1 MFTGIIEDKGKVVG
15 LKKDEK
21 SMEIT
26 IASSKIV
33 SDAHLGDSIA
43 VNGVCL
49 TITHLTSEEMT
60 VDVMPETVKATT
72 IHMLK
77 LGDFVNLERAMSA
90 NGRFGGH
97 IVSGHVDG
105 VGTIRSKRAVSNAV
119 YIDIELPKELIE
131 NCIPK
136 GSITIDGTSLTL
148 FKVTEQSVTVSLIPH
163 TYAETILGL
172 KGIGEQVNIETDML
186 GKYVLHHLRKS
197 DNRQSNISYDFLRQN
212 GF

>member
-1 MFTGIIEDKGKVVG
+1 MFTGIIEDRGKVVG
-15 LKKDEK
+15 IKKDID
-21 SMEIT
+21 SSQLT
-26 IASSKIV
+26 IVTPKIV
-33 SDAHLGDSIA
+33 SDAKLGDSIA

-49 TITHLTSEEMT
+49 TITNLTSEEMT

-72 IHMLK
+72 IHTLK
-77 LGDFVNLERAMSA
+77 LGDMVNLERAMSA

-105 VGTIRSKRAVSNAV
+105 VGTIKSKRPVSNAV
-119 YIDIELPKELIE
+119 YIEIEIPKELIE

-148 FKVTEQSVTVSLIPH
+148 FQVSSNTVTVSLIPH
-163 TYAETILGL
+163 TYAETILGM
-172 KGIGEQVNIETDML
+172 KSVGDKVNVETDML
-186 GKYVLHHLRKS
+186 GKYVLHHLRKT
-197 DNRQSNISYDFLRQN
+197 DNTSNITMEFLKQN

>member
-1 MFTGIIEDKGKVVG
+1 MFTGIIEDTGKVVG
-15 LKKDEK
+15 IKKDID
-21 SMEIT
+21 SSQLT
-26 IASSKIV
+26 IVTPKIV
-33 SDAHLGDSIA
+33 SDAKLGDSIA

-72 IHMLK
+72 IHTLK
-77 LGDFVNLERAMSA
+77 LGDMVNLERAMSA

-105 VGTIRSKRAVSNAV
+105 VGTIRSKRPVSNAV
-119 YIDIELPKELIE
+119 YIEIEIPRELIE

-148 FKVTEQSVTVSLIPH
+148 FQVSSNTVTVSLIPH
-163 TYAETILGL
+163 TYAETILGM
-172 KGIGEQVNIETDML
+172 KSVGDKVNIETDML
-186 GKYVLHHLRKS
+186 GKYVLHHLRKT
-197 DNRQSNISYDFLRQN
+197 DNTSNISMEFLKQN

>member
-1 MFTGIIEDKGKVVG
+1 MFTGIIEERGKVTAIQ
-15 LKKDEK
+15 KDSA
-21 SMEIT
+21 SMQLT
-26 IASSKIV
+26 IGASKVI
-33 SDAHLGDSIA
+33 SDAHLGDSIS

-49 TITHLTSEEMT
+49 TITHLNSEEMT
-60 VDVMPETVKATT
+60 VDVMPESVKATT
-72 IHMLK
+72 IHQLK

-105 VGTIRSKRAVSNAV
+105 VGIIKSKKAVSNAV
-119 YIDIELPKELIE
+119 YIEIDIPVELAE

-148 FKVTEQSVTVSLIPH
+148 FQVTKNSVTVSIIPH
-163 TYAETILGL
+163 TYAETILGT
-172 KGIGEQVNIETDML
+172 KSVGEQVNIETDML
-186 GKYVLHHLRKS
+186 GKYVLHHLGRAEQK
-197 DNRQSNISYDFLRQN
+197 SNISLDFLKQN

>member
-1 MFTGIIEDKGKVVG
+1 MFTGIIEDQGKVTAI
-15 LKKDEK
+15 KKDVN
-21 SMEIT
+21 SMRLT
-26 IASSKIV
+26 IETPEIV

-49 TITHLTSEEMT
+49 TINHFNKTEMT

-72 IHMLK
+72 IHTLK
-77 LGDFVNLERAMSA
+77 LGDLVNLERAMGA

-105 VGTIRSKRAVSNAV
+105 VGEIKSIRPVSNAV
-119 YIDIELPKELIE
+119 YIEIEMADELLS

-148 FKVTEQSVTVSLIPH
+148 FQVSNTSVTVSLIPH
-163 TYAETILGL
+163 TYAETILGR
-172 KGIGEQVNIETDML
+172 KGVGEQVNIETDLL
-186 GKYVLHHLRKS
+186 GKYVSHHLNKTER
-197 DNRQSNISYDFLRQN
+197 NSNITVDFLRQN

>member
-1 MFTGIIEDKGKVVG
+1 MFTGIIEDKGKVTAIQ
-15 LKKDEK
+15 KDEK

-26 IASSKIV
+26 IYSPKII

-49 TITHLTSEEMT
+49 TVTHLTQEEMT

-72 IHMLK
+72 IHSLK
-77 LGDFVNLERAMSA
+77 MGDYVNLERAMSA

-105 VGTIRSKRAVSNAV
+105 VGTIRSKKPVSNAV
-119 YIDIELPKELIE
+119 YIEIDIPKELSE

-148 FKVTEQSVTVSLIPH
+148 FNVSEQSVTVSLIPH
-163 TYAETILGL
+163 TYAETI
-172 KGIGEQVNIETDML
+172 IGQKKVGEKVNIETDLL
-186 GKYVLHHLRKS
+186 GKYVLQHLKRADKG
-197 DNRQSNISYDFLRQN
+197 SNITLDFLRQN

>member
-1 MFTGIIEDKGKVVG
+1 MFTGIIEDKGKVIAIQ
-15 LKKDEK
+15 KDVN
-21 SMEIT
+21 SMQLT
-26 IASSKIV
+26 IATPKIV

-49 TITHLTSEEMT
+49 TITNLTNETMV

-72 IHMLK
+72 IHTLK
-77 LGDFVNLERAMSA
+77 LGEFVNLERAMSA

-105 VGTIRSKRAVSNAV
+105 VGTIKNKRPVSNAV
-119 YIDIELPKELIE
+119 YIEIEIPKELAQ

-148 FKVTEQSVTVSLIPH
+148 FQVSENSVTVSLIPH
-163 TYAETILGL
+163 TYSETILGM
-172 KGIGEQVNIETDML
+172 KSIGQQVNIETDML
-186 GKYVLHHLRKS
+186 GKYVLHHLKKTE
-197 DNRQSNISYDFLRQN
+197 DKSNISLEFLRQN

>member
-1 MFTGIIEDKGKVVG
+1 
-15 LKKDEK
+15 
-21 SMEIT
+21 MEIT
-26 IASSKIV
+26 IYSPKII

-49 TITHLTSEEMT
+49 TVTHLTQEEMT

-72 IHMLK
+72 IHSLK
-77 LGDFVNLERAMSA
+77 MGDYVNLERAMSA

-105 VGTIRSKRAVSNAV
+105 VGTIRSKKPVSNAV
-119 YIDIELPKELIE
+119 YIEIDIPKELTE

-148 FKVTEQSVTVSLIPH
+148 FNVSEQSVTVSLIPH
-163 TYAETILGL
+163 TYAETI
-172 KGIGEQVNIETDML
+172 IGQKKVGEKVNIETDLL
-186 GKYVLHHLRKS
+186 GKYVLQHLKRADKG
-197 DNRQSNISYDFLRQN
+197 SNITLDFLRQN

>member
-1 MFTGIIEDKGKVVG
+1 MFTGIIEDKGKVIAIQ
-15 LKKDEK
+15 KDVN
-21 SMEIT
+21 SMQLT
-26 IASSKIV
+26 IETPKIV
-33 SDAHLGDSIA
+33 SDAQLGDSVA

-49 TITHLTSEEMT
+49 TITHMNNEIMT

-72 IHMLK
+72 IHTLK

-105 VGTIRSKRAVSNAV
+105 VGTIKSKRPVSNAV
-119 YIDIELPKELIE
+119 YIEIEIPKDLAE

-148 FKVTEQSVTVSLIPH
+148 FGVTESSVTVSLIPH
-163 TYAETILGL
+163 TYAETILGM
-172 KGIGEQVNIETDML
+172 KNVGESVNIETDML
-186 GKYVLHHLRKS
+186 GKYVLHHLRKTETK
-197 DNRQSNISYDFLRQN
+197 SNISMDFLRQN

>member
-1 MFTGIIEDKGKVVG
+1 MFTGIIEDTGKVVG
-15 LKKDEK
+15 IKKDID
-21 SMEIT
+21 SSQLT
-26 IASSKIV
+26 IVTPKIV
-33 SDAHLGDSIA
+33 SDAKLGDSIA

-60 VDVMPETVKATT
+60 VDVMPETVKVTT
-72 IHMLK
+72 IHTLK
-77 LGDFVNLERAMSA
+77 LGDMVNLERAMSA

-105 VGTIRSKRAVSNAV
+105 VGTIRSKRPVSNAV
-119 YIDIELPKELIE
+119 YIEIEIPRELIE

-148 FKVTEQSVTVSLIPH
+148 FQVSSNTVTVSLIPH
-163 TYAETILGL
+163 TYAETILGM
-172 KGIGEQVNIETDML
+172 KSVGDKVNIETDML
-186 GKYVLHHLRKS
+186 GKYVLHHLRKT
-197 DNRQSNISYDFLRQN
+197 DNTSNISMEFLKQN

>member
-1 MFTGIIEDKGKVVG
+1 MFTGIIEDKGKVTSI
-15 LKKDEK
+15 KKDEK
-21 SMEIT
+21 SMELT

-49 TITHLTSEEMT
+49 TVTHLTNEEMML
-60 VDVMPETVKATT
+60 DVMPETVKATN
-72 IHMLK
+72 IHSLK
-77 LGDFVNLERAMSA
+77 IGDFVNLERAMAA

-105 VGTIRSKRAVSNAV
+105 VGTIRSKKPYSNAV
-119 YIDIELPKELIE
+119 YIDIEIPKELAE
-131 NCIPK
+131 NCIAK

-148 FKVTEQSVTVSLIPH
+148 FNVSENSVTVSIIPH
-163 TYAETILGL
+163 TYSETILGI
-172 KGIGEQVNIETDML
+172 KNVGEKVNIETDLM
-186 GKYVLHHLRKS
+186 GKYVLQHLKKMDTKS
-197 DNRQSNISYDFLRQN
+197 NVTLDFLRQN